1 MYEKMI
7 KNLTTGV
14 RLMTGVVLLLAGLV
28 WQVLSGKTLDRYA
41 FYIMAAA
48 ILFFLQVIVERMAGE
63 PVDPVQFILFNLVVL
78 IAGFAVTGAGWFEGM
93 TLYGFWGLCFV
104 GDWILNISLIPC
116 EGMAKRGVLGFVT
129 VVLNVVL
136 VGAVF
141 MIPVLM
147 AAKWIR

>member
-1 MYEKMI
+1 MYEKII

-14 RLMTGVVLLLAGLV
+14 RLMTGVILLLTGLV
-28 WQVLSGKTLDRYA
+28 WQILSGKTLDRYA

-48 ILFFLQVIVERMAGE
+48 ILFFIQIIVEKMAGE
-63 PVDPVQFILFNLVVL
+63 SVDPVQFILFNLVVL

-129 VVLNVVL
+129 VVLYVVL

-147 AAKWIR
+147 AAEFV

>member
-1 MYEKMI
+1 MYEKII

-14 RLMTGVVLLLAGLV
+14 RLMTGVILLLTGLV
-28 WQVLSGKTLDRYA
+28 WQILSGKTLDRYA

-48 ILFFLQVIVERMAGE
+48 ILFFVQIIVEKMAGE
-63 PVDPVQFILFNLVVL
+63 SVDPVQFILFNLVVL

-93 TLYGFWGLCFV
+93 TLYGFWGLCLV

-147 AAKWIR
+147 AAEFI

>member
-7 KNLTTGV
+7 KNLTTGM
-14 RLMTGVVLLLAGLV
+14 RLMTGVILLLVGLL
-28 WQVLSGKTLDRYA
+28 WQILSGKTLDRYA

-48 ILFFLQVIVERMAGE
+48 ILFFIQVIVERMAGE
-63 PVDPVQFILFNLVVL
+63 QVDPIQFILFNLVVL

-104 GDWILNISLIPC
+104 GDWILNISLISC
-116 EGMAKRGVLGFVT
+116 EGMAKRGVLGFIT

-136 VGAVF
+136 VGAAF

-147 AAKWIR
+147 AAK

>member
-1 MYEKMI
+1 MYEKII

-14 RLMTGVVLLLAGLV
+14 RLMTGVILLLTGLV
-28 WQVLSGKTLDRYA
+28 WQILSGKTLDRYA

-48 ILFFLQVIVERMAGE
+48 ILFFVQIIVEKMAGE
-63 PVDPVQFILFNLVVL
+63 SVDPVQFILFNLVVL

-93 TLYGFWGLCFV
+93 TLYGFWGLCLV

-116 EGMAKRGVLGFVT
+116 KGMAKRGVLGFVT
-129 VVLNVVL
+129 VALNVVL
-136 VGAVF
+136 VGAAF

-147 AAKWIR
+147 AARGK